1 MSTKRRQ
8 PESSNTQ
15 KIMTKISIYIYILV
29 SFINVQ
35 FVFAQSNSDSFSQR
49 SYTPGELIVRL
60 RPDVSSKQLD
70 ALSKKLG
77 ALSVSPVFSPTT
89 PAGQHPRLRR
99 NHLIRFPIDWALEPL
114 LQRYARHPAIEA
126 VALNRLNRPCAETVP
141 NDPNYREQ
149 WNLVLM
155 NMPQAWHL
163 EQGNPTVTVAVV
175 DSGIDIQHPDFRS
188 QLWQNAGEIRG
199 NRIDDDGN
207 GYVDDIHG
215 WDFSDAPVL
224 SGNGDWKVRDNDPQD
239 ETGHGTHVSGIIA
252 AKPNN
257 GIGIAGIAWNCRLMP
272 VRAGFKFGGGTYF
285 QNDDAAA
292 AIVYA
297 ADNGAQVI
305 NMSWGDTVNAFII
318 EDAVAYAYTRGCVL
332 VAAAGNEGAVGSWY
346 PAGLKT
352 VISVAWIDAER
363 QLASDS
369 NFGATIDIAAPG
381 DEILSTDLNS
391 GYQNSSGTSI
401 AAAHVSGV
409 AALVLSANPNYTN
422 AEIQATLIST
432 AGPLFSSNLVGAGL
446 VDASAA
452 LTASTDL
459 TAQIDAHQRSVRTTE
474 SSDIENIEIF
484 GSAGGIGFTE
494 YWLEY
499 GIGEVP
505 DLWFPLGTGQTK
517 PKFNVCLY
525 KWDTSGLSEGRYT
538 VRLSVKSKNGDIKRD
553 RTVVEVNRIVPRISI
568 HESQAWF
575 VGNNV
580 ESVVMWQTD
589 EVSIGEIELFQAN
602 GNVVR
607 TVRSDSE
614 NLLHIVNLS
623 DLGIFAGAYR
633 YRLSVEN
640 RAGVLWVDDN
650 KGVLYEIEVQNAPI
664 YPLHLSAGTS
674 TEDALHVVDTPVDI
688 NRNGRLEFITA
699 EMGTNLVQIIE
710 IADDGTFRQIF
721 AFPEPFLPRAVTDT
735 DNDGLIEILCN
746 SPGATFLLEQR
757 AQDGFPTERI
767 WESQGGWSIAIVDAD
782 ADDKPEIF
790 TRYDTTNSISVYEV
804 DRDNNYRTIAT
815 LENPT
820 LGNNGIRANAAT
832 GDFDNDGQMEILIG
846 DSDGDLFVYE
856 AIGNDQYGQTW
867 TVRLPESSAQL
878 FAAGDMDGDSK
889 AEFAVCAMTGTEVG
903 PIALDIRYNH
913 WLLTIFTSDS
923 DNTYRPVWTQRI
935 RDVRNG
941 GNGMT
946 IADANNDGRNEL
958 CLALAPNF
966 YLVQHDGIDYRPI
979 WHHAATNT
987 FNPIVVDTNED
998 GANVLL
1004 FNNNNALT
1012 VFGTPTALN
1021 LQSSGQFRE
1030 PWGVTAKPIGST
1042 SVRLSWQPVPNAATY
1057 TLYRG
1062 ESKDSLKQIREG
1074 IQETS
1079 FTDTGLTTGQTYR
1092 YALTYRDSSGKLSA
1106 QSTPVSVV
1114 ATRRPRLQD
1123 VVYSPPNQLSLMFDK
1138 PMGISATH
1146 AGRYRLHKQH
1156 DIESESERYT
1166 PRSAIL
1172 DKTRQRVVLTFP
1184 AVVFRTGSRY
1194 QIEALQLSDIHGA
1207 DLADDAKTLTITL
1220 PALELE
1226 DTIVY
1231 PNPVECDQVTFDK
1244 LPVGTNIYIYDV
1256 SGNCIASFAKTER
1269 ERDKKV
1275 WNVSGISSGIYI
1287 YVLTSNSDRRV
1298 GKLSIIR

>member
-1 MSTKRRQ
+1 
-8 PESSNTQ
+8 
-15 KIMTKISIYIYILV
+15 MTKISIYIYILV
-29 SFINVQ
+29 SFITGQ
-35 FVFAQSNSDSFSQR
+35 FVFAQSNSDSFSER

-70 ALSKKLG
+70 TLSRKLG

-99 NHLIRFPIDWALEPL
+99 NHLIRFPAEWALEPL
-114 LQRYARHPAIEA
+114 QRRYARHPAIEA
-126 VALNRLNRPCAETVP
+126 VEMNRLNRPCTETVP
-141 NDPNYREQ
+141 NDPSYREQ

-163 EQGNPTVTVAVV
+163 EQGNRAVTVAVV

-188 QLWQNAGEIRG
+188 QLWQNAGEIPRNG
-199 NRIDDDGN
+199 IDDDGN

-224 SGNGDWKVRDNDPQD
+224 SGNGDWKVRDNEPQD

-318 EDAVAYAYTRGCVL
+318 EDAVAYAYARGCVM
-332 VAAAGNEGAVGSWY
+332 VAAAGNDGTVGSRY

-352 VISVAWIDAER
+352 VISVAWLTKER
-363 QLASDS
+363 QLAGDS

-381 DEILSTDLNS
+381 DEILSTDLNG
-391 GYQNSSGTSI
+391 GYQNLSGTSM

-452 LTASTDL
+452 LTASTEL
-459 TAQIDAHQRSVRTTE
+459 IAQIDTHQRSVRTTA

-484 GSAGGIGFTE
+484 GSAGGIGFTA

-499 GIGEVP
+499 GMGEVP
-505 DLWFPLGTGQTK
+505 DLWFPLGTVQTK

-525 KWDTSGLSEGRYT
+525 KWDTSGLSKGQYT

-553 RTVVEVNRIVPRISI
+553 RTVVEVNRTVPRIAM

-589 EVSIGEIELFQAN
+589 EVSIGEIEIFQVN
-602 GNVVR
+602 GSVVR
-607 TVRSDSE
+607 AARSDSE
-614 NLLHIVNLS
+614 NFLHIVNLS
-623 DLGIFAGAYR
+623 DLGISAGAYR

-674 TEDALHVVDTPVDI
+674 TEDALHAVDTPVDI
-688 NRNGRLEFITA
+688 NRNGSLEFITA
-699 EMGTNLVQIIE
+699 EMGTSLAQIIE

-721 AFPEPFLPRAVTDT
+721 TFPEPFLPRAVVDT
-735 DNDGLIEILCN
+735 DGDGLIEILCN

-757 AQDGFPTERI
+757 TQDGFPTERI
-767 WESQGGWSIAIVDAD
+767 WESQGNWSIAIVDAD

-790 TRYDTTNSISVYEV
+790 TRDVPTNSISVYEA
-804 DRDNNYRTIAT
+804 DGDNNYRTIAT
-815 LENPT
+815 LKNPT

-846 DSDGDLFVYE
+846 DSDGGLFVYE

-878 FAAGDMDGDSK
+878 FAAGDMDGDGK

-903 PIALDIRYNH
+903 PIALDIQYNH
-913 WLLTIFTSDS
+913 WLLTIFTSDG

-966 YLVQHDGIDYRPI
+966 YLVQYDGIDYRPI

-987 FNPIVVDTNED
+987 FNPIVVDTNGD

-1004 FNNNNALT
+1004 FNNNDTLT
-1012 VFGTPTALN
+1012 IFGTPTALN
-1021 LQSSGQFRE
+1021 LQSRGQFRE

-1042 SVRLSWQPVPNAATY
+1042 SVRLSWQPVQNAATY

-1074 IQETS
+1074 IQETG
-1079 FTDTGLTTGQTYR
+1079 FTDTGLTLRQTYW
-1092 YALTYRDSSGKLSA
+1092 YALTARDSSGKLSA

-1172 DKTRQRVVLTFP
+1172 DKTRRRVVLTFP
-1184 AVVFRTGSRY
+1184 PVVFRTGSRY

-1207 DLADDAKTLTITL
+1207 DLADNARMLTITL
-1220 PALELE
+1220 PSAKLAE
-1226 DTIVY
+1226 TIVY
-1231 PNPVECDQVTFDK
+1231 PNPVEYDQVTFDK

-1287 YVLTSNSDRRV
+1287 YVLVSDSDRRV